1 MRVKGGTVTRRRHKR
16 WLNKAEG
23 SWGTR
28 HTSFRIARQTVIR
41 AAEYA
46 YRDRRNKKRDF
57 RKLWIA
63 RINAAVREL
72 GYTYSQFMNA
82 LVKANVVTKDGQGL
96 NRKMLSEL
104 AINNH
109 DQFVNLVNSVMKK

>member
-1 MRVKGGTVTRRRHKR
+1 MRATNSKVTRRRHKAI
-16 WLNKAEG
+16 LEQAEG

-28 HTSFRIARQTVIR
+28 HTSYRIAKQTVIR
-41 AAEYA
+41 AGEYA
-46 YRDRRNKKRDF
+46 YRDRKNKKREF

-72 GYTYSQFMNA
+72 GFTYSVFMNN
-82 LVKANVVTKDGQGL
+82 LKKQNIEI

-104 AINNH
+104 AFNEPEAFKS
-109 DQFVNLVNSVMKK
+109 FVTSIMK